1 MKVNTLSAFSLPFLG
16 ILLVVFTLYACQN
29 KAKKAD
35 AYGNFEAEER
45 IVSAEAN
52 GKILDFSVEEGEAL
66 RAGQRVGSIDSLQIA
81 LKREQVEASIQAII
95 AKSPAIKAQLLVFER
110 QMASVQ
116 QQMSTLQTEQKRV
129 ENLLKSDAATPKQ
142 LDDIMAQIAGLQKQM
157 DLVGQQKTASNATLD
172 VQKNGLLAEVLPL
185 KKQTAQLNDQLD
197 KCHIINPIDGMV
209 LVKYA
214 EPGEVTA
221 FGKPLYKVADL
232 SVLTLRAYVAGDQ
245 LTEVKLGQ
253 TMTVKVDGPDHTR
266 QEFFGKVEWISP
278 KAEFTPKVIQT
289 KEERVNLVYAIKVT
303 VPNANQ
309 ALKIGM
315 PAELYF

>member
-1 MKVNTLSAFSLPFLG
+1 MKRNPIFSLSSLW
-16 ILLVVFTLYACQN
+16 LVLTIFACQKN
-29 KAKKAD
+29 GPQAD

-52 GKILDFSVEEGEAL
+52 GKILDFKVEEGQML
-66 RAGQRVGSIDSLQIA
+66 SAGQRVGSIDSIQIA
-81 LKREQVEASIQAII
+81 LKHDQLEASIQAII
-95 AKSPAIKAQLLVFER
+95 AKSPAIKAQLQVFER

-116 QQMSTLQTEQKRV
+116 QQINTLQTEKKRV

-142 LDDIMAQIAGLQKQM
+142 LDDITAQIAVLEKQM
-157 DLVGQQKTASNATLD
+157 DLVGEQKIASNATLD

-185 KKQTAQLNDQLD
+185 RKQMAQLDDQLD
-197 KCHIINPIDGMV
+197 KCQIINPINGMV

-245 LTEVKLGQ
+245 LTAVKLGQ
-253 TMTVKVDGPDHTR
+253 KVTVLVDGPNKTQ
-266 QEFFGKVEWISP
+266 QEFAGKVEWISP

-289 KEERVNLVYAIKVT
+289 KDERVNLVYAIKVA
-303 VPNANQ
+303 VPNDNQ

-315 PAELYF
+315 PAELKW